1 MHVRYD
7 FDGLSGCLG
16 SIRTSKACCVVDFYL
31 AVIKQHFISVFV
43 DAAVND
49 GQSEDSLKTLTTP
62 TNLKQN
68 FVIVPAKLRLVIL
81 ASFVLWKCRF
91 GPAKK
96 LLIFFATQDMV
107 DFHSELFDRCLNRKD
122 EVGLLVAMDPSLSCL
137 HKRPALVNKFFA

>member
-1 MHVRYD
+1 M
-7 FDGLSGCLG
+7 
-16 SIRTSKACCVVDFYL
+16 
-31 AVIKQHFISVFV
+31 FV

-49 GQSEDSLKTLTTP
+49 GHSEESLKTLTTP

-81 ASFVLWKCRF
+81 ASFVLWKCQF

-122 EVGLLVAMDPSLSCL
+122 EVGLDPN
-137 HKRPALVNKFFA
+137 VKFFSVGNIDVRISPKFLQP